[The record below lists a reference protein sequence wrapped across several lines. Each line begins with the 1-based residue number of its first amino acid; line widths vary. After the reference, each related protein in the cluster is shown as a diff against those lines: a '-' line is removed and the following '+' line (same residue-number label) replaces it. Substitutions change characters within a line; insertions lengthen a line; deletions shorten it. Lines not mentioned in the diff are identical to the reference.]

1 MKKIKKFFKNPY
13 LFFVYLAYKGC
24 FTKMRDDKYIKY
36 MFRARMGK
44 WPNLK
49 NPTTFNEKLQWLKL
63 YDRKPEYTTM
73 VDKYEVKKYVAEKIG
88 EEHIIPTLCVWDK
101 FEDIDFDSLPKQ
113 FVLKSTHDSG
123 GVCVCE
129 DKFNFDIAAAKQKIN
144 KSLDRNYYYSCREW
158 PYKNVKPRIIAEEY
172 LSALGEEGLVEYKI
186 FCFNGVA
193 KIVLVC
199 KGTAHAVGRTNDFMD
214 RDFNRIPVKSLNPIS
229 ETEPERPEQLD
240 DIIEIAE
247 KLSAGI
253 PQLRVDTYIANGK
266 IYVGE
271 LTLFHNG
278 GMSRFEP
285 EEWDHTFGSWID
297 LSSIKQNQGTNKR
310 ISRNGEI

>member
-1 MKKIKKFFKNPY
+1 MKNVIINALRILPDDVYLKIRYRVRMKKKLPLNNPETY
-13 LFFVYLAYKGC
+13 
-24 FTKMRDDKYIKY
+24 
-36 MFRARMGK
+36 
-44 WPNLK
+44 NQ
-49 NPTTFNEKLQWLKL
+49 KLQWLKL
-63 YDRKPEYTTM
+63 YDRNPVYSTM
-73 VDKYEVKKYVAEKIG
+73 VDKYDAKKYIADIVG
-88 EEHIIPTLCVWDK
+88 EEHIIPTINVWDK
-101 FEDIDFDSLPKQ
+101 FEDIDFDTLPDQ
-113 FVLKSTHDSG
+113 FVLKTTHDSG
-123 GVCVCE
+123 GVVICK
-129 DKFNFDIAAAKQKIN
+129 DKNKLDKVAARKKLSRALKHKF
-144 KSLDRNYYYSCREW
+144 YYNSREW

-172 LSALGEEGLVEYKI
+172 LSALGEDGLVEYKI

-285 EEWDHTFGSWID
+285 EEWDYTFGSWID
-297 LSSIKQNQGTNKR
+297 LPKEKK
-310 ISRNGEI
+310 